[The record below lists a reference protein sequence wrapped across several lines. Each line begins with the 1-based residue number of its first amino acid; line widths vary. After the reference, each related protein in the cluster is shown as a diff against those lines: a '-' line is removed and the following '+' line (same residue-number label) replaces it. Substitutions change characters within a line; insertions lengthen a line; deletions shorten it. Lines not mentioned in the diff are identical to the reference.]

1 MGILENVA
9 DPAAATGAHGA
20 LSASGGIKTAVVGG
34 GVSFVGL
41 ISSQEFISVAGILV
55 AVLGFLVNGYYR
67 RKDTKTNEFYKALEN
82 QYKENQ
88 DRRAQEEHEIRMKE
102 LRGECEVPDVK

>member
-20 LSASGGIKTAVVGG
+20 LSASGGIKAAVVGG

-41 ISSQEFISVAGILV
+41 ISSQEFISVAGLWV
-55 AVLGFLVNGYYR
+55 AVLGFVVSGYYR
-67 RKDTKTNEFYKALEN
+67 RRDTKINEYYKAREE
-82 QYKENQ
+82 QRK
-88 DRRAQEEHEIRMKE
+88 QEEHEIRMKE
-102 LRGECEVPDVK
+102 LRGECEACDVK